1 MTHPSYRGDIQVESL
16 LSNSLVDGEVTDEF
30 REFADGEIKKQAKNR
45 RERENKASA
54 MQNYFT
60 ARPPS
65 HEELRNAN
73 AYIEESAMTETLFR
87 CTQSLQWSLVAPGQA
102 DILVTNNVASI
113 PPELHW
119 PALLN
124 GMWVVNPAAIV
135 GGCGPS
141 TIKFKASTEIKRS
154 LWLSHGFLR
163 EHEWLAIQIDA
174 AMQRGSN
181 KWKLLANVEEF
192 ADKKQKAV
200 NAKSSASVVA
210 LVSTAERTQYAGVQH
225 VMTAVEF
232 QVFCTRLDTDRC
244 TLVGMGTNRGGWISS
259 GGKQIIYMDLL

>member
-1 MTHPSYRGDIQVESL
+1 VESL

-54 MQNYFT
+54 MQNYFA

-154 LWLSHGFLR
+154 LWLSH
-163 EHEWLAIQIDA
+163 
-174 AMQRGSN
+174 
-181 KWKLLANVEEF
+181 
-192 ADKKQKAV
+192 
-200 NAKSSASVVA
+200 
-210 LVSTAERTQYAGVQH
+210 
-225 VMTAVEF
+225 
-232 QVFCTRLDTDRC
+232 VFCASMNGSQSRSMQPCNGSPINGSCWQTSKNSPIR
-244 TLVGMGTNRGGWISS
+244 NRRQSMRNRVPVLLHLFLPLNGRNMPGSS
-259 GGKQIIYMDLL
+259 MS